1 MNTSNHPSINDTINT
16 LVSEYDKL
24 QDSISQMIK
33 GYEKLKMED
42 IVGLYFQVI
51 NVTSFTKSL
60 SENNLTLEKESD
72 DFKKIAE
79 IEKYIDE
86 KFNEYLHPLLMSQLE
101 KAIENFKTNL
111 KNVKAKQN
119 SKTKNEIENQAKDFE
134 KLRQFMSTQ
143 EFVNQYDK
151 VLKKSK

>member
-1 MNTSNHPSINDTINT
+1 MNTSNHSSINDTINT

-33 GYEKLKMED
+33 DYEKLKMED
-42 IVGLYFQVI
+42 IIGLYFQVI

-79 IEKYIDE
+79 IEKYIDK

-101 KAIENFKTNL
+101 KTIENFKTNL
-111 KNVKAKQN
+111 KNIKAKQN

-134 KLRQFMSTQ
+134 KLRQLMSTQ

>member
-42 IVGLYFQVI
+42 IIGLYFQVI

-101 KAIENFKTNL
+101 KTIENFKTNL

-119 SKTKNEIENQAKDFE
+119 SKTKNEIKNQAKDFE

>member
-42 IVGLYFQVI
+42 IIGLYFQVI

-101 KAIENFKTNL
+101 KTIENFKTNL

-119 SKTKNEIENQAKDFE
+119 SKTKNEIKNQAKDFE
-134 KLRQFMSTQ
+134 KLRQLMSTQ

>member
-1 MNTSNHPSINDTINT
+1 MNTSNHSSINDTINT

-33 GYEKLKMED
+33 DYEKLKMED
-42 IVGLYFQVI
+42 IIGLYFQVI

-60 SENNLTLEKESD
+60 SENNLMPEKESD

-79 IEKYIDE
+79 IEKYIDK

-101 KAIENFKTNL
+101 KTVENFKINL

-134 KLRQFMSTQ
+134 KLRQLMSTQ

>member
-1 MNTSNHPSINDTINT
+1 MNTSNHSSINDTINT

-33 GYEKLKMED
+33 DYEKLKMED
-42 IVGLYFQVI
+42 IIGLYFQVI

-79 IEKYIDE
+79 IEKYIDK

-101 KAIENFKTNL
+101 KTVENFKINL

-134 KLRQFMSTQ
+134 KLRQLMSTQ